1 VSNDHQFN
9 APRFHLGN
17 PKCTVCGVRKHEHY
31 QRAQRSNLETA
42 DVEVDGDDAVNV
54 AAMPLTGSLPTANAD
69 VVYAPPD
76 TVDARIESDSP
87 PSSWARD
94 PFTPASDALRSTLD
108 SASEAMAHPS
118 PTPSESGG
126 GGSGGFSDSGSSS
139 SSSSSY
145 DSGSSSSYDSGSSSS
160 DSGSSSSPSSE

>member
-1 VSNDHQFN
+1 MTTGHEFS

-17 PKCTVCGVRKHEHY
+17 PKCTVCGVRKNEHY
-31 QRAQRSNLETA
+31 QHAQRRRLETA
-42 DVEVDGDDAVNV
+42 DVEVYGNDAVDV
-54 AAMPLTGSLPTANAD
+54 PAVSLTGSLPTANAD

-76 TVDARIESDSP
+76 TVDARIESDLP

-94 PFTPASDALRSTLD
+94 PFTPASDALRYTLD
-108 SASEAMAHPS
+108 SASEALAHPS

-126 GGSGGFSDSGSSS
+126 GGSGGFSDSGSSG
-139 SSSSSY
+139 Y

-160 DSGSSSSPSSE
+160 DSGSSSSE